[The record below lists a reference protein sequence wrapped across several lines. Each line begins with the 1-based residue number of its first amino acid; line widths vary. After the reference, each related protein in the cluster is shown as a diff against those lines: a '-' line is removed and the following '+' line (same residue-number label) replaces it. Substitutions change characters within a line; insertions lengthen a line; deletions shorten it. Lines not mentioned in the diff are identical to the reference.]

1 MKRFSLKWVLLCLLV
16 PASLAI
22 AQTATTSL
30 RGSIKDPSGALVP
43 HAKVTITD
51 KSTSA
56 SFAAMTSDSGEYIF
70 VQIPPAKYTITVF
83 ATGFGDQSKY
93 AELLVNQP
101 ATIDFALAI
110 QASSVTVDV
119 SATAQTLNT
128 VDASLGNSVAHF
140 LIEAIPTETRNV
152 PDLLALQPGVFYLP
166 PTLLDGRSGAVNG
179 GRSDQGNI
187 TIDGIDDNDQVNG
200 YAFTGVLRQTQ
211 DSIEE
216 FRVTTSNANADAGR
230 SSGAQISMVTKSGTN
245 KFHGAAYEYH
255 RPTFTVANNWFNK
268 QAQFNSGRPNIPGKL
283 IRNIF
288 GADVGGPIMKNKL
301 FFFVNYEG
309 KRQAENAQVTQ
320 IVPTATYQQGLI
332 TFPSKTG
339 GGLTTLS
346 ASDIAAL
353 DAGCKICN
361 TTEYPQPAGANPNV
375 LAMFKS
381 MPTANGTTQADGY
394 NEGSYSFSS
403 HNPVDWDTYIAKLDY
418 VPSDKQRIF
427 ARGENQKDV
436 TSATEQFPGQGPSSI
451 NSSNNKGII
460 GGHTWTIRTNLVND
474 LRAGYIRG
482 GSSVRGIGKGDYVTF
497 RFLSAPTSQT
507 RTTMASTP
515 VTNVVDNL
523 SWIEGNHTL
532 QFGANWRLI
541 HQDHSTDTNSY
552 NGATANPLLALS
564 RCAGFKCGC
573 D

>member
-1 MKRFSLKWVLLCLLV
+1 VFDRGADVKRFSLKWVLLCLLLS
-16 PASLAI
+16 ASLAI

-30 RGSIKDPSGALVP
+30 RGTIKDPSGALVP

-166 PTLLDGRSGAVNG
+166 PTLQDGRSGAVNG

-216 FRVTTSNANADAGR
+216 FRVTASNANADAGR

-245 KFHGAAYEYH
+245 RLHGAAYEYH

-332 TFPSKTG
+332 
-339 GGLTTLS
+339 
-346 ASDIAAL
+346 
-353 DAGCKICN
+353 
-361 TTEYPQPAGANPNV
+361 Q
-375 LAMFKS
+375 
-381 MPTANGTTQADGY
+381 
-394 NEGSYSFSS
+394 
-403 HNPVDWDTYIAKLDY
+403 
-418 VPSDKQRIF
+418 
-427 ARGENQKDV
+427 
-436 TSATEQFPGQGPSSI
+436 
-451 NSSNNKGII
+451 
-460 GGHTWTIRTNLVND
+460 
-474 LRAGYIRG
+474 
-482 GSSVRGIGKGDYVTF
+482 KGD
-497 RFLSAPTSQT
+497 P
-507 RTTMASTP
+507 P
-515 VTNVVDNL
+515 
-523 SWIEGNHTL
+523 
-532 QFGANWRLI
+532 
-541 HQDHSTDTNSY
+541 
-552 NGATANPLLALS
+552 ALP
-564 RCAGFKCGC
+564 GWQ
-573 D
+573 